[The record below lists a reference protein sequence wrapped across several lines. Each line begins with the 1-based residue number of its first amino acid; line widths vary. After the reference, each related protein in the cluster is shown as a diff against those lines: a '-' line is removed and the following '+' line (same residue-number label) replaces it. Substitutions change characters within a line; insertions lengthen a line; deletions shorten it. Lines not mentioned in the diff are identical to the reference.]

1 MGAIADQLRST
12 LRGLAQAEARLY
24 RGLAQA
30 EARLYRGLATELS
43 ATATSRAAL
52 PGDDIAA
59 AIALL
64 ERHGYTIT
72 PPGGHHG

>member
-1 MGAIADQLRST
+1 MVVSSAADPTGAARS
-12 LRGLAQAEARLY
+12 R
-24 RGLAQA
+24 
-30 EARLYRGLATELS
+30 RGLATELS

-64 ERHGYTIT
+64 ERHGYTVT
-72 PPGGHHG
+72 PPQR